1 MAIERSANCLKKLER
16 LNKALRHEEGDRIPL
31 SDFYWSTFISRW
43 RKELGLAADADIYR
57 YYDLDWICITPNMDP
72 HIKSFQVIKA
82 TDEDVILKT
91 GFEATIRKKLGTQM
105 PYFESFD
112 TDDLEKMA
120 AFRFDDPRD
129 DRRFFKGGDDQLN
142 GIGDVISRNIPAWV
156 GRVKDYYGD
165 FPVYGSICEGHEY
178 LWRIIG
184 SENVLLWLALYPD
197 EIEAFVRRIG
207 DFLVES
213 TKAQIEAADGM
224 LAGIVIWGDVAYR
237 NGMLFSPAM
246 WREHFKPI
254 VAEQIKICHGAGIP
268 VIYHGCGNAS
278 EIFGDFIEMGLDSYN
293 PLEAKSGLDVVEL
306 RRQYGHAMGFCGNID
321 ALAWANDSLPEL
333 EAQVMRKL
341 NAAKGGGY
349 LIQSDHSVPSN
360 VSAERYEFV
369 LKLLRKHGNY
379 PLELGAWDDPSISG
393 SRR

>member
-57 YYDLDWICITPNMDP
+57 YYDLDWICVTPNMDP

-142 GIGDVISRNIPAWV
+142 GIGDVISRDIPAWV
-156 GRVKDYYGD
+156 GR
-165 FPVYGSICEGHEY
+165 
-178 LWRIIG
+178 
-184 SENVLLWLALYPD
+184 
-197 EIEAFVRRIG
+197 
-207 DFLVES
+207 
-213 TKAQIEAADGM
+213 
-224 LAGIVIWGDVAYR
+224 
-237 NGMLFSPAM
+237 
-246 WREHFKPI
+246 
-254 VAEQIKICHGAGIP
+254 
-268 VIYHGCGNAS
+268 
-278 EIFGDFIEMGLDSYN
+278 
-293 PLEAKSGLDVVEL
+293 
-306 RRQYGHAMGFCGNID
+306 
-321 ALAWANDSLPEL
+321 
-333 EAQVMRKL
+333 RK
-341 NAAKGGGY
+341 G
-349 LIQSDHSVPSN
+349 
-360 VSAERYEFV
+360 
-369 LKLLRKHGNY
+369 LLRGLPRLRLDLRGARI
-379 PLELGAWDDPSISG
+379 PLARHRLRKRPSLARPL
-393 SRR
+393 SR